1 MKINCIAI
9 DDEKYAL
16 DLVIDNI
23 RRIPY
28 LNLIGGCRN
37 VKEAK
42 ILLDSN
48 VIHLIFTDIQMPGLS
63 GLQFVEKLRVR
74 PIIIFITAFENY
86 AINAFNL
93 DAIDYLVK
101 PVCFDRF
108 LHAANKVLLFY
119 NGDLSVGPKNKNE
132 VPYIFVSVEYN
143 FLKINLIE
151 IFYIEALKDY
161 AKIHLVHGKKT
172 ILTRSSLKSILE
184 LLPSHQYIRIHKS
197 FIVPVSSIY
206 TITKDSIIL
215 NDGMTELPIG
225 DGYKNQL
232 LLILRK

>member
-1 MKINCIAI
+1 MKINCLAI

-28 LNLIGGCRN
+28 LNLIAGCRN

-42 ILLDSN
+42 IYLDLN

-63 GLQFVEKLRVR
+63 GLQFVQQLPVK
-74 PIIIFITAFENY
+74 PIIIFITAFEDF
-86 AINAFNL
+86 AITAFNL

-101 PVCFDRF
+101 PVSFDRF
-108 LHAANKVLLFY
+108 LQASNKALLFY
-119 NGDLSVGPKNKNE
+119 KGDSRETVKENNE
-132 VPYIFVSVEYN
+132 LPYIFVSVEYN
-143 FLKINLIE
+143 FIKINLSD
-151 IFYIEALKDY
+151 IFFLEALKDY
-161 AKIHLVHGKKT
+161 VKIHLVQGKKA

-184 LLPSHQYIRIHKS
+184 LLPPHQYIRIHKS
-197 FIVPVSSIY
+197 FIVAVSSIF

-215 NDGMTELPIG
+215 NDGLIELPIG
-225 DGYKNQL
+225 DGYKSQL
-232 LLILRK
+232 